1 MLVQKVGVVGM
12 NRHALAGAMLD
23 REYESCKKQQKE
35 LVSDQKVKEAESE
48 FNLQAPA
55 GRLTF

>member
-35 LVSDQKVKEAESE
+35 LVSDQKV
-48 FNLQAPA
+48 NLPA
-55 GRLTF
+55 GACKLNSDSASFTF